1 MKLKKFSALLRYPD
15 YAAPEWPYEMY
26 TIAVE
31 ARSHVQAAKTA
42 QDKAFKAINKEDAD
56 MINDPDDLEVVCVIA
71 GPHKFY
77 IPM

>member
-1 MKLKKFSALLRYPD
+1 MKKFSVLLRYPD

-26 TIAVE
+26 TIAVD

-42 QDKAFKAINKEDAD
+42 QLSAFGAINKEDAD
-56 MINDPDDLEVVCVIA
+56 MINDPEDLDVVCVVR
-71 GPHKFY
+71 GQHKFY